1 MRNMIAVLAL
11 AASIAVGIYFFSG
24 VFSQNGDVTPAPA
37 PLPQENSTQ
46 DRSQLLDH
54 VRNDNSGT
62 SEQVQAAVEQDAA
75 DYIQRLQD
83 ELPIVQSFNARDHV
97 SNLAAITAGQS
108 QFFSWAGIVDI
119 GSNRILT
126 DEQIAAREV
135 FRQAVSQ
142 AQRTAFPI
150 FRNAYGPLFRAET
163 TRENTYGET
172 SGTGYRVALFRD
184 LDFREERQLISFH
197 SRMRTQLIRLRFRE
211 VRYRWNEIG
220 DQFLAYDLETPGDG
234 DLVIWTEAI
243 EFRAVR

>member
-1 MRNMIAVLAL
+1 MRNIFAMAAIAV
-11 AASIAVGIYFFSG
+11 SIALGIYLFG
-24 VFSQNGDVTPAPA
+24 GLLTQTDDPAPSSTMQSSESTA
-37 PLPQENSTQ
+37 P

-54 VRNDNSGT
+54 VRNDNAGT

-83 ELPIVQSFNARDHV
+83 ELPTVQGFNGREHIADM
-97 SNLAAITAGQS
+97 AAIQS
-108 QFFSWAGIVDI
+108 AMQQFSTWAGMVDI

-126 DEQIAAREV
+126 PEQAAIREQ

-142 AQRTAFPI
+142 SQRTAFPV
-150 FRNAYGPLFRAET
+150 FRNAFGPIFRAET

-172 SGTGYRVALFRD
+172 SGMGYRVALFRD
-184 LDFREERQLISFH
+184 LDFREERLLIRFH
-197 SRMRTQLIRLRFRE
+197 SSMRTQLIRLRFRE

-243 EFRAVR
+243 EFRTAN